1 MQNKFEAYALLD
13 AQIAELE
20 AKKDAMRNEILADMA
35 QRGVESEKHSLGQ
48 FTIAKLKKWSY
59 PAKVLKLEKEKKQ
72 EIANLTDEIKTAK
85 AKAEST
91 GEATYEE
98 SNSLRFTSVK
108 I

>member
-1 MQNKFEAYALLD
+1 MQSTYEEYALLEE
-13 AQIAELE
+13 QIAQLEL
-20 AKKDAMRNEILADMA
+20 KKFEMRLTIVAEMLH
-35 QRGVESEKHSLGQ
+35 RGVESENTPLGQ
-48 FTIAKLKKWSY
+48 FTLAKLKKWTY
-59 PAKVLKLEKEKKQ
+59 PKKVLKLEKEKKQ